1 MPSRFLEKNYTEE
14 SFYHVFN
21 RGVEKRDIFIDGQ
34 DYRYFLGLLER
45 YLQNE
50 PATDKTG
57 RSLPNYS
64 KEIEL
69 LAYCLMPNH
78 IHLLVYQ
85 IDKDAMQKFMRSL
98 CTSYSMYFNKKYKRV
113 GKLFQDR
120 YKAVLVDEE
129 GYFTHISRYIH
140 LNPLDVG
147 KDYKTYPY
155 SSLKYWI
162 GDEKADWLKP
172 EKGVALFGA
181 RGEYG
186 NFLEDYEEHKA
197 ELDEIKGLLKE

>member
-1 MPSRFLEKNYTEE
+1 
-14 SFYHVFN
+14 
-21 RGVEKRDIFIDGQ
+21 
-34 DYRYFLGLLER
+34 
-45 YLQNE
+45 
-50 PATDKTG
+50 
-57 RSLPNYS
+57 
-64 KEIEL
+64 
-69 LAYCLMPNH
+69 
-78 IHLLVYQ
+78 
-85 IDKDAMQKFMRSL
+85 
-98 CTSYSMYFNKKYKRV
+98 MYFNKKYKRV

-181 RGEYG
+181 RG
-186 NFLEDYEEHKA
+186 
-197 ELDEIKGLLKE
+197 